1 MHESV
6 LVYRM
11 LDEIKP
17 QLPPGCTL
25 KRVSLEVG
33 EYSCVNAKT
42 LAQLFDIVKADTFAQ
57 VSRLKIIVRKNSS
70 DIVIKS
76 VEVL

>member
-11 LDEIKP
+11 LEEIRP
-17 QLPPGCTL
+17 QLPPGRTL

-42 LAQLFDIVKADTFAQ
+42 LVQLYDIAKAGTYAQS
-57 VSRLKIIVRKNSS
+57 SRLKVIVGENSS

-76 VEVL
+76 IEVK

>member
-11 LDEIKP
+11 LEEIRS

-25 KRVSLEVG
+25 RRVSLEVG

-42 LAQLFDIVKADTFAQ
+42 LAQLFDIAKAGTFAQ
-57 VSRLKIIVRKNSS
+57 SSRLKITVRKDSP

>member
-11 LDEIKP
+11 LNEIKP
-17 QLPPGCTL
+17 QLPPGRTL

-42 LAQLFDIVKADTFAQ
+42 LAQLFDIVKANTFAQ

-70 DIVIKS
+70 DILIKS

>member
-6 LVYRM
+6 LVYRI
-11 LDEIKP
+11 LEEISP
-17 QLPPGCTL
+17 QLPPGRTL

-42 LAQLFDIVKADTFAQ
+42 LTQLYDIAKSGTFAQ
-57 VSRLKIIVRKNSS
+57 ASRLKIILKKNSP
-70 DIVIKS
+70 DIMIKS
-76 VEVL
+76 VEVI

>member
-6 LVYRM
+6 LVYRI
-11 LDEIKP
+11 LEEIKP
-17 QLPPGCTL
+17 QLPLGRTL

-42 LAQLFDIVKADTFAQ
+42 LAQLYDIAKAGTYAQ
-57 VSRLKIIVRKNSS
+57 SSRLKLIVRENSS
-70 DIVIKS
+70 DIMIKS
-76 VEVL
+76 IEVK

>member
-11 LDEIKP
+11 LEEIKP

-42 LAQLFDIVKADTFAQ
+42 LAQLYDIAKAGTFAQ
-57 VSRLKIIVRKNSS
+57 GSRLKLIVRKNSS

-76 VEVL
+76 VEVI